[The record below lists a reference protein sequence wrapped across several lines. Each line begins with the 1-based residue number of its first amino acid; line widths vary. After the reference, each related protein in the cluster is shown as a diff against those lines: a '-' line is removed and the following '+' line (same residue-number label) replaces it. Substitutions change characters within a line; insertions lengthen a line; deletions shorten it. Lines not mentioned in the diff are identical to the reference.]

1 MIWKLGDLML
11 VMFAVQMLKDDSVCE
26 KMLTLQI
33 INPSKKQQKN
43 TTTAKKNGIFFS
55 VAH

>member
-43 TTTAKKNGIFFS
+43 TTTAKKNGNFFS